1 MLFENE
7 SDLRLLYLIGYIW
20 ENFRRW
26 IQEQLRTQNIT
37 FPQFRA
43 MAALSQNDRITQ
55 TELSEMLGVDATT
68 TMVVCDS
75 LEKKSLIQRLSDP
88 SDRRVNRL
96 VLTDGGKEI
105 VAKVYPQIRDGCK
118 EILTRTSASELKT
131 TVQLLERFRET
142 ILKYQQS
149 S

>member
-7 SDLRLLYLIGYIW
+7 PDLRLLYLIGYLW

-26 IQEQLRTQNIT
+26 IQEQLRTQDIT
-37 FPQFRA
+37 FPQFGA

-55 TELSEMLGVDATT
+55 TELSEMLDIDATT

-75 LEKKSLIQRLSDP
+75 LEKKSLIQRLADP

-105 VAKVYPQIRDGCK
+105 VTKIYPQIRDGSK
-118 EILTRTSASELKT
+118 EILTGTSASELKT
-131 TVQLLERFRET
+131 TVHLLENIREN
-142 ILKYQQS
+142 IRNA
-149 S
+149 

>member
-1 MLFENE
+1 M
-7 SDLRLLYLIGYIW
+7 
-20 ENFRRW
+20 
-26 IQEQLRTQNIT
+26 T
-37 FPQFRA
+37 FPQFGA

-55 TELSEMLGVDATT
+55 TELSEMIDMDATT

-105 VAKVYPQIRDGCK
+105 IANVYPQIRDGCRNM
-118 EILTRTSASELKT
+118 LTKTSASELKT
-131 TVQLLERFRET
+131 TVQFLEQLYLNASNLPDVSVNEKGERMG
-142 ILKYQQS
+142 QS
-149 S
+149 